1 MEGLLRLL
9 LFLFFPQLLGFL
21 VVFLKALYNWKRHVI
36 FFRPTGSLEKLLLAG
51 LLARSCWL
59 LYRTGAEPE
68 PLYFAK
74 TQTPVDAQAYM
85 IRNHFRSYVERREAA
100 EPHFAEMMRIR
111 REQLG
116 TSTDPEEMGRL
127 YSRHVDLERE
137 YIQLER
143 LSMELR
149 AKEYRRRYV
158 LFGPEAPEC
167 ELCGGDGWLYVGL
180 VAPTVLREYLV
191 MLLLVGLVSMWTT
204 GGRKGAWRGY
214 AVGVLALLLAYEGM
228 EWGLSE
234 ELSTML
240 GQLGS
245 GPGNYLT
252 RPEQLQQVR
261 SLVLGLLG
269 LLVVLV
275 DFVPAE
281 DVELVGL
288 LLTAK
293 AVEETT
299 ATLQAT
305 RLTTAAILGNDAL
318 RRSFVE
324 HYKRNE
330 YDRSRMVADPLYGK
344 LTSELLLHYRP
355 AGIVEDALRVAAVA
369 NKKQD

>member
-21 VVFLKALYNWKRHVI
+21 VAFLKALYNWKRHVI
-36 FFRPTGSLEKLLLAG
+36 FFRPTGALEKLILAG

-59 LYRTGAEPE
+59 LYRTAAGPE
-68 PLYFAK
+68 PLYFAE

-85 IRNHFRSYVERREAA
+85 IRNHFRTYVERREGA
-100 EPHFAEMMRIR
+100 EPHFGEMMRAR
-111 REQLG
+111 REHLG
-116 TSTDPEEMGRL
+116 ASTDPEEMGRV
-127 YSRHVDLERE
+127 YSRHVELERE
-137 YIQLER
+137 YIRLER

-149 AKEYRRRYV
+149 AKEYRQRYV

-167 ELCGGDGWLYVGL
+167 GLCGGDNWLYVGL
-180 VAPTVLREYLV
+180 VAPAVLREYLV
-191 MLLLVGLVSMWTT
+191 LLLLVGLASMY
-204 GGRKGAWRGY
+204 GAKGAWRGY

-228 EWGLSE
+228 EWALSE
-234 ELSTML
+234 ELGTML
-240 GQLGS
+240 GQLSG

-269 LLVVLV
+269 LLVVLI

-281 DVELVGL
+281 DADLAGIL
-288 LLTAK
+288 LAAK

-299 ATLQAT
+299 ATLQAA
-305 RLTTAAILGNDAL
+305 RLATAAVLGSDAL
-318 RRSFVE
+318 RRTFVE
-324 HYKRNE
+324 HYRRNE
-330 YDRSRMVADPLYGK
+330 YDRSRMVADPLYEK
-344 LTSELLLHYRP
+344 LNSELLLHYRP
-355 AGIVEDALRVAAVA
+355 ASIVEEALRVAAG